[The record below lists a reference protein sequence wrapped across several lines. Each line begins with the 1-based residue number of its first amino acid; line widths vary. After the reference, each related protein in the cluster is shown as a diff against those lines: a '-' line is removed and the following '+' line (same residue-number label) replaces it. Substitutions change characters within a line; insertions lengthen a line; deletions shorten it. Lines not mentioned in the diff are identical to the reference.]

1 MQYLLHYDY
10 EVFCHQNSVRAI
22 LPLMPH
28 REGSTEKGDKEDAY
42 CV

>member
-1 MQYLLHYDY
+1 MIMKCSAIKTEQED
-10 EVFCHQNSVRAI
+10 QTAI

-28 REGSTEKGDKEDAY
+28 IEGSTEKGDKENAY